1 MYDFMKTIISAI
13 RYWIR
18 ENFKVATD
26 DDIMDVLTEMNYIEP
41 ISASDGSI
49 YTNNDGEIYIL

>member
-1 MYDFMKTIISAI
+1 MRTIISAI
-13 RYWIR
+13 KYWIR

-49 YTNNDGEIYIL
+49 YTNKNGEIYIL